1 MIYNDNYIYKKMI
14 MIIMLFFAGAPSNE
28 HLLVS
33 HCSCGGMWQRYLY
46 LCLLYIILVAIAV
59 WALCHTK
66 EEVERMREM
75 QVCSFGGGS
84 GSGPLP
90 LVVAS

>member
-1 MIYNDNYIYKKMI
+1 
-14 MIIMLFFAGAPSNE
+14 MLFFAGAPSNE

-46 LCLLYIILVAIAV
+46 LCLLYICICIQHIILVAIAV

-75 QVCSFGGGS
+75 QVCSFG
-84 GSGPLP
+84 PLP